1 MEYHLQRLL
10 DKEILIDMFINN
22 TTKEELLEEIMS
34 NDDIKDIL
42 ELSLDYVFTF
52 TNGIEYVF
60 SKKIIN

>member
-1 MEYHLQRLL
+1 
-10 DKEILIDMFINN
+10 MFINN